1 MSGFRDTSRIAVG
14 CNMTSSSNNA
24 ANRKD
29 EKLIMDAGDIS
40 RAMVRIAHEILERNK
55 GVKDLA
61 LVGIRTG
68 GVHLAHRLVKRIQSI
83 EGVLVPIGELDI
95 TLYRDDLA
103 LRKDQ
108 PILRT
113 TSVPFDMTN
122 KVVVLV
128 DDVLFTGRTTRAA
141 MDSLMDLGRPE
152 EIQLA
157 VLVDRGHRQLPIKA
171 NYIGKNLPT
180 SRDEQIQVLLE
191 ESGEDDRVVI
201 LKA

>member
-1 MSGFRDTSRIAVG
+1 
-14 CNMTSSSNNA
+14 MTSPTNQPPE
-24 ANRKD
+24 RKD
-29 EKLIMDAGDIS
+29 EKVIMDAGDIS

-55 GVKDLA
+55 GGKDLT

-83 EGVLVPIGELDI
+83 EGVQVPIGELDI

-108 PILRT
+108 PVLRK

-128 DDVLFTGRTTRAA
+128 DDVLFTGRTIRAA

-180 SRDEQIQVLLE
+180 ARDEQVQVLLE